1 MMFKNILIL
10 VVASIYIPISIFAS
24 GQEHHRHHRV
34 KHNCSEPNDEY
45 LELLYS
51 KYTTEF
57 REYEADLFRSYIN
70 NTKKPD
76 DTESKFDRKEFINE
90 GSCELSNPNQAKFA
104 KRPFCPW
111 FYILYER
118 RHKYP
123 R

>member
-1 MMFKNILIL
+1 MFKIILIL
-10 VVASIYIPISIFAS
+10 VVASIYMRIIIFVS
-24 GQEHHRHHRV
+24 GQEHHHRHRV

-57 REYEADLFRSYIN
+57 REYEADLFKSYIN

-76 DTESKFDRKEFINE
+76 DTELKFDRKEFINE
-90 GSCELSNPNQAKFA
+90 GSCELSNPNQEKFA

-111 FYILYER
+111 FYILYQRE
-118 RHKYP
+118 HKYP